1 MRGLMLLFAV
11 TLLLFVVLAWE
22 RIKYEAKSMGDRQKV
37 LLSLAAVS
45 FFTLV
50 LLHAT
55 GTINIKT
62 LVFGH

>member
-1 MRGLMLLFAV
+1 MLLFAV

-50 LLHAT
+50 LLRAT